1 MSNKTILVID
11 DSRTIRL
18 LVSQTL
24 ENAGFSP
31 ITADDGVEGL
41 DAFKK
46 QRFAAVLTDINMPNL
61 DGFGVMEG
69 IRRGEVNRKVPI
81 LAITTES
88 SQEFKERARK
98 LGATGWIV
106 KPFDDT
112 ELIDILTLVTGADG
126 Q

>member
-24 ENAGFSP
+24 ETAGFSP
-31 ITADDGVEGL
+31 VTADDGVEGL
-41 DAFKK
+41 EAFKK

-106 KPFDDT
+106 KPFDDA
-112 ELIDILTLVTGADG
+112 ELIDILTLVTGANG

>member
-1 MSNKTILVID
+1 MMNKTILVID
-11 DSRTIRL
+11 DSRTIRQ

-24 ENAGFSP
+24 EDAGFNP
-31 ITADDGVEGL
+31 VTADDGVEGL
-41 DAFKK
+41 ETFKK
-46 QRFAAVLTDINMPNL
+46 QRFDAVLTDINMPNL

-69 IRRGEVNRKVPI
+69 IRRGGANRKVPI

-88 SQEFKERARK
+88 SQEFKDKARK

-106 KPFDDT
+106 KPFDDGQ
-112 ELIDILTLVTGADG
+112 LVDILNLVTGTAD